1 MGVLFEISL
10 VRVYLLRNARLS
22 TCCGSVTLIV
32 ELGENFKREISSML
46 SRKNKY
52 RIETKKFL
60 SNSFSERRNF
70 EISKVEKNF
79 EKEKE
84 GNTKSPPDLFF
95 RSWSNELN
103 YRFAKPYKPS
113 HIIF

>member
-95 RSWSNELN
+95 RS
-103 YRFAKPYKPS
+103 
-113 HIIF
+113 